1 MGPFNLCFIYTYLG
15 SDATSPVAVN
25 GGDRRCYDWTESD
38 FMFRML
44 IGICGSDTV
53 GLWSRFLRLHL
64 SQYVYIYN
72 NAMYKSAFLLCS
84 YEADED

>member
-44 IGICGSDTV
+44 IGICGSDAV